1 MSRTP
6 KHRSILVST
15 LFAVLGSAWCATSAA
30 EGSFP
35 GLTAATAPVALS
47 EVVINVPAGALTLLQ
62 GGQAVATYPVTVGT
76 PSYPTPMGEFT
87 LQRAIWNPW
96 WHPPNRGWTR
106 GRGPQAPGPNNAMGR
121 VKIYFKP
128 LYFLHGTAETEQL
141 GEPASHGCVRLAND
155 DIIDLARRL
164 HVHATPDLDP
174 RVLDALAANPGKTRE
189 IRFDQPVPLRI
200 VYERVEIEGDRLV
213 VHPDVYRRDGKR
225 SLARQVEAVLADR
238 GLTPREEQLDEVA
251 RLFYQESGS
260 VALAGLVAGGVD
272 SYREGG

>member
-1 MSRTP
+1 MRRTP
-6 KHRSILVST
+6 KHRCILVST

-47 EVVINVPAGALTLLQ
+47 EVVINVPAGELTLLQ

-96 WHPPNRGWTR
+96 WRPPNRGWTR

-128 LYFLHGTAETEQL
+128 LYFLHGTAETEDL
-141 GEPASHGCVRLAND
+141 GEPASHGCVRLSND
-155 DIIDLARRL
+155 DIIDLARRS
-164 HVHATPDLDP
+164 T
-174 RVLDALAANPGKTRE
+174 
-189 IRFDQPVPLRI
+189 
-200 VYERVEIEGDRLV
+200 
-213 VHPDVYRRDGKR
+213 
-225 SLARQVEAVLADR
+225 S
-238 GLTPREEQLDEVA
+238 TPRRTSTRGSSTPWRPTPA
-251 RLFYQESGS
+251 RRRRSAS
-260 VALAGLVAGGVD
+260 TTR
-272 SYREGG
+272 YRCASSTSAS